1 MASSGKQKHTDQMV
15 GNHFVYVHNERQK
28 QCVSST
34 RQENNACRL
43 EWFINKIRGR
53 NFKRSNLIGAFEQHD
68 YIIGLNSN
76 ASHSL
81 LNSLLITN
89 PPCTSGSPSPLSWQR
104 RRRFRRRVVWHPPL
118 PSTKPWTWWRTARP
132 NWVRRK
138 PRKSHIR
145 LAKRFSLKSCQFSD
159 SLVWRNRRRTVRST
173 SCRPC
178 RSSYRPVRNL
188 SRALL
193 GRLRFFYC
201 WSLLQRIRSE

>member
-1 MASSGKQKHTDQMV
+1 MFDCLATTKHFPKINCRISSVIDGKDHVSRFLPFTLSKINRFHTHIHMASSGKQKHTDQMV

-132 NWVRRK
+132 NWGRRK
-138 PRKSHIR
+138 PRKSHIQ
-145 LAKRFSLKSCQFSD
+145 LAKQFSLKSCQFSD
-159 SLVWRNRRRTVRST
+159 
-173 SCRPC
+173 
-178 RSSYRPVRNL
+178 
-188 SRALL
+188 
-193 GRLRFFYC
+193 
-201 WSLLQRIRSE
+201 